1 MELFQQIAKELKSTF
16 PSHVAENPFNV
27 DIDEFDTPVE
37 EDV

>member
-1 MELFQQIAKELKSTF
+1 MELFQQIVKELKSTF

-27 DIDEFDTPVE
+27 DIDEFDTHVE